1 MRKSCPEV
9 PGTLVCNRK
18 QNRVG
23 NPFLKEYIMKKPN
36 FMLLVFSAMSFV
48 LAMTAFV
55 FSGILDK
62 VAVSLGISVAESGL
76 LNTMY
81 SYGAAFGVPLTLI
94 LFRKVERSKMLKLML
109 LLTIV
114 TTFAL
119 IYAQSFVQLL
129 IVRLL
134 MGISANSYGVL
145 AISTVLAL
153 SPKDRQGR
161 SLAFYIMGSSLAL
174 VIGVPLTRVL
184 SAVFDWRSIFW
195 ILNGMMMLS
204 LAYFLKYLPKA
215 DHEATKLNLKNELQF
230 FKDGKTLLLL
240 AYTLTMFMGY
250 NAFYTYATPYLL
262 LLFPSVEP
270 LMSLILVALG
280 LASFVGN
287 LIGGHVSDAI
297 GYAKSMMLGAVLQ
310 TAAMLLILVFQPSK
324 WLSVLFIILWLMSAW
339 FTGLQLNTG
348 IAQVTDNKSSF
359 MLSINGS
366 LIQLGGAFGA
376 SLAAV
381 VINLSGIH
389 SIAFVALLTSLAIV
403 LIQVISMKKYP

>member
-1 MRKSCPEV
+1 
-9 PGTLVCNRK
+9 
-18 QNRVG
+18 
-23 NPFLKEYIMKKPN
+23 MKKIN
-36 FMLLVFSAMSFV
+36 LTLLVFSVMSFV

-62 VAVSLGISVAESGL
+62 VALSLGITVAESGL

-81 SYGAAFGVPLTLI
+81 SYGAAFGVPITLI
-94 LFRKVERSKMLKLML
+94 LFRKIERSKMLKLML
-109 LLTIV
+109 LITILM
-114 TTFAL
+114 TFAL
-119 IYAQSFVQLL
+119 IYAQNFLQLL
-129 IVRLL
+129 IVRFL

-174 VIGVPLTRVL
+174 VIGIPLTRVL
-184 SAVFDWRSIFW
+184 SAVLDWRSIFW
-195 ILNGMMMLS
+195 ILNGMMLLS

-215 DHEATKLNLKNELQF
+215 DHEATKLDLKKELQF
-230 FKDGKTLLLL
+230 FKDGKTSLLL
-240 AYTLTMFMGY
+240 AYTLIMFMGY

-262 LLFPSVEP
+262 LLFPSIEP
-270 LMSLILVALG
+270 LMSLVLVALG
-280 LASFVGN
+280 LASFTGN

-324 WLSVLFIILWLMSAW
+324 WLSVLFIIVWLMSAW

-389 SIAFVALLTSLAIV
+389 SIVFVALLTSLAIV
-403 LIQVISMKKYP
+403 LIQLVSMKKYS

>member
-1 MRKSCPEV
+1 LDE
-9 PGTLVCNRK
+9 
-18 QNRVG
+18 
-23 NPFLKEYIMKKPN
+23 NPCLKENEMKKPN
-36 FMLLVFSAMSFV
+36 FMLLVFSLMSFV

-81 SYGAAFGVPLTLI
+81 SYGAAFGVPITLI
-94 LFRKVERSKMLKLML
+94 LFRKIERSKMLKIML
-109 LLTIV
+109 FVTIL

-119 IYAQSFVQLL
+119 IYAQNFVQLL
-129 IVRLL
+129 LTRLL
-134 MGISANSYGVL
+134 MGISANSYGIL
-145 AISTVLAL
+145 AISTVLVL

-161 SLAFYIMGSSLAL
+161 SLAFYIMGSSMAL
-174 VIGVPLTRVL
+174 VIGIPLTRVL
-184 SAVFDWRSIFW
+184 SAVLDWRSIFW
-195 ILNGMMMLS
+195 ILNGLMMLS
-204 LAYFLKYLPKA
+204 LAYFLKYLPKS

-262 LLFPSVEP
+262 LLFPSIEP
-270 LMSLILVALG
+270 LMSLLLVALG
-280 LASFVGN
+280 LASFAGN

-324 WLSVLFIILWLMSAW
+324 WLSVLFIIVWLMSAW

-376 SLAAV
+376 SLSAV
-381 VINLSGIH
+381 VINLNGIH
-389 SIAFVALLTSLAIV
+389 SIVFVTLLTSLAIV
-403 LIQVISMKKYP
+403 LIQMVSMKKYV

>member
-1 MRKSCPEV
+1 
-9 PGTLVCNRK
+9 
-18 QNRVG
+18 
-23 NPFLKEYIMKKPN
+23 MKKPN
-36 FMLLVFSAMSFV
+36 IMLLVFSAMSFV

-81 SYGAAFGVPLTLI
+81 SYGAAFGVPITLI
-94 LFRKVERSKMLKLML
+94 LFRKVERSRLLKLML
-109 LLTIV
+109 FATIL

-119 IYAQSFVQLL
+119 IYAQNFVQLL

-145 AISTVLAL
+145 AISTILAL

-174 VIGVPLTRVL
+174 VIGIPLTRAL
-184 SAVFDWRSIFW
+184 SAVLDRRSIFW
-195 ILNGMMMLS
+195 ILNAMMLLS

-215 DHEATKLNLKNELQF
+215 DHEATKLDLKNELQF
-230 FKDGKTLLLL
+230 FKDGKTLLLF
-240 AYTLTMFMGY
+240 AYTFAMFMGY

-262 LLFPSVEP
+262 LLFPSIEP

-280 LASFVGN
+280 LASFTGN

-297 GYAKSMMLGAVLQ
+297 GYAKSLMLGAVLQ

-381 VINLSGIH
+381 VINLSGIQ
-389 SIAFVALLTSLAIV
+389 SIVFVTLLTSLALI
-403 LIQVISMKKYP
+403 LIQVVSMRKYP

>member
-1 MRKSCPEV
+1 
-9 PGTLVCNRK
+9 
-18 QNRVG
+18 
-23 NPFLKEYIMKKPN
+23 MKKPN
-36 FMLLVFSAMSFV
+36 TMLLVFSAMSFV

-62 VAVSLGISVAESGL
+62 VAVSLGISVAQSGL

-81 SYGAAFGVPLTLI
+81 SYGAAFGVPITLI
-94 LFRKVERSKMLKLML
+94 LFRKVERSRMLKLML
-109 LLTIV
+109 FATIL

-119 IYAQSFVQLL
+119 IYAQNFVQLL

-145 AISTVLAL
+145 AISTILAL

-174 VIGVPLTRVL
+174 VIGIPLTRAL
-184 SAVFDWRSIFW
+184 SSILDWRSIFW
-195 ILNGMMMLS
+195 ILNAMMLLS

-215 DHEATKLNLKNELQF
+215 DHEATKLDLKNELQF

-240 AYTLTMFMGY
+240 AYTFAMFMGY

-262 LLFPSVEP
+262 LLFPSIEP
-270 LMSLILVALG
+270 LMSLILVGLG
-280 LASFVGN
+280 LASFTGN

-324 WLSVLFIILWLMSAW
+324 WLSVLFIIVWLMSAW

-348 IAQVTDNKSSF
+348 IAQVTENKSSF

-376 SLAAV
+376 SLAAI
-381 VINLSGIH
+381 VINLSGIQ
-389 SIAFVALLTSLAIV
+389 SIAFIALLTSLALV
-403 LIQVISMKKYP
+403 LIQMVSMKKYP